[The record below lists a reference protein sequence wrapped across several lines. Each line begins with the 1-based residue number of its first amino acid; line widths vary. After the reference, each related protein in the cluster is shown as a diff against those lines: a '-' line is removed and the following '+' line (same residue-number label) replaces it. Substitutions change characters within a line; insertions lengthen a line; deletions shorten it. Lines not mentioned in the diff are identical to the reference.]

1 MANPQA
7 IDENLYRLRVQTGLL
22 MSDSCGGPVKGHPR
36 TPMDKF
42 FAALGLLIC
51 AGLALRMAVGAAR
64 RQRFD
69 DACRSHWRN
78 LVARARAVRSSAAAP
93 KPKPADPKTAQVE
106 AQRLIERARQR
117 RLEVDQEGNV
127 IRPRAFDAAKKK
139 PPLH

>member
-1 MANPQA
+1 
-7 IDENLYRLRVQTGLL
+7 
-22 MSDSCGGPVKGHPR
+22 
-36 TPMDKF
+36 MDKF

-51 AGLALRMAVGAAR
+51 AALALRMAVGAAR

-69 DACRSHWRN
+69 DACRVHWST
-78 LVARARAVRSSAAAP
+78 LVTRVRSMRTMRSSPPA
-93 KPKPADPKTAQVE
+93 PKPADPKTAQVE
-106 AQRLIERARQR
+106 AQRLIERARLR